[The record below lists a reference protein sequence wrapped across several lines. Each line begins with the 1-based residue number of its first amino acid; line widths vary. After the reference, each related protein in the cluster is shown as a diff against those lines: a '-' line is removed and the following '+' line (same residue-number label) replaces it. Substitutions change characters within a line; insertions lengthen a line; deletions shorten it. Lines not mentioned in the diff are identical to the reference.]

1 MKALVY
7 TNPEELT
14 HRDEADPI
22 PETGEV
28 LIRVEAAGICGSD
41 MHAFHG
47 HDERRFPPLIL
58 GHEAAGTIAVGP
70 RKGERVVVNPLMT
83 CGQCDACLSGRS
95 NLCAK
100 RQIIGMNP
108 REGAFAQYLRMPE
121 RNLVTMPDGMDPVHA
136 AATEPVATAWHAVGL
151 AERASA
157 RPLAECR
164 ALVLGAGAVGLTAG
178 LVLAHRGCAGL
189 RVGDTNALRRK
200 TAIAAG
206 CGDVYDPINDAG
218 PEDNGFDV
226 VIDAVGGRITRQTA
240 VAAVKPGGVI
250 VHIGLMDN
258 QDGLNVRKI
267 TLQEVTFVGTYT
279 YTMVDF
285 RATMAALHAGAL
297 GRLDWIEARPLA
309 AGLAAFRDL
318 DAGRTAAA
326 KIILQPQ

>member
-14 HRDEADPI
+14 HRDEPDPV
-22 PETGEV
+22 PAAGEV
-28 LIRVEAAGICGSD
+28 LIRIEAAGICGSD

-47 HDERRFPPLIL
+47 HDGRRFPPLIL
-58 GHEAAGTIAVGP
+58 GHEAAGTVAAGP
-70 RKGERVVVNPLMT
+70 RQGERVVVNPLMT

-121 RNLVTMPDGMDPVHA
+121 RNLVLMPDGMDPVHA

-164 ALVLGAGAVGLTAG
+164 ALVLGAGAVGLAAG

-189 RVGDTNALRRK
+189 RIGDTNSLRRK
-200 TAIAAG
+200 TAAAAG
-206 CGDVYDPINDAG
+206 LADVYDPLADAG
-218 PEDNGFDV
+218 PEDNGFEV
-226 VIDAVGGRITRQTA
+226 VIDAVGGRVTRQTA
-240 VAAVKPGGVI
+240 VAAVRPGGVI

-258 QDGLNVRKI
+258 QDGLDVRKI
-267 TLQEVTFVGTYT
+267 TLQEVTFIGTYT

-285 RATMAALHAGAL
+285 RATISALHAGVL
-297 GRLDWIEARPLA
+297 GSLDWIEARPLA
-309 AGLAAFRDL
+309 DGLAAFHDL

-326 KIILQPQ
+326 KIMLRPQ

>member
-14 HRDEADPI
+14 YRDEPDPL
-22 PETGEV
+22 PEAGEV

-47 HDERRFPPLIL
+47 HDERRYPDLIL
-58 GHEAAGTIAVGP
+58 GHEAAGTIVAGP
-70 RKGERVVVNPLMT
+70 RQGERVVVNPLMT
-83 CGQCDACLSGRS
+83 CGACDACLGGRS
-95 NLCAK
+95 NLCAS

-108 REGAFAQYLRMPE
+108 RAGAFAQYLRMPE
-121 RNLVTMPDGMDPVHA
+121 RNLVSMPDGMDPVHA
-136 AATEPVATAWHAVGL
+136 AATEPIATAWHAVGL

-164 ALVLGAGAVGLTAG
+164 ALVMGAGAVGLAAG
-178 LVLAHRGCAGL
+178 LVLAHRGCAGP
-189 RVGDTNALRRK
+189 RIGDTNALRRK

-206 CGDVYDPINDAG
+206 LSDVYDPLAGPG

-226 VIDAVGGRITRQTA
+226 VLDAVGGRVTRQA
-240 VAAVKPGGVI
+240 AMAAVRPGGVV

-258 QDGLNVRKI
+258 KDGLDVRKI

-285 RATMAALHAGAL
+285 RATVRALRAGAL
-297 GRLDWIEARPLA
+297 GRLDWIEARPLED
-309 AGLAAFRDL
+309 GLTAFRDL
-318 DAGRTAAA
+318 DKGRTAAA
-326 KIILQPQ
+326 KIVLRPD